1 MAATD
6 KNTDYRNLLEDA
18 KAGLWSE
25 SNNIDNYKREFDKL
39 IADKKLRE
47 KMGQNG
53 RKYLEENL
61 TTDKSIEIL
70 EKHIKERGN

>member
-1 MAATD
+1 
-6 KNTDYRNLLEDA
+6 
-18 KAGLWSE
+18 
-25 SNNIDNYKREFDKL
+25 
-39 IADKKLRE
+39 
-47 KMGQNG
+47 MGQNG